1 MSLKRLNKIIQL
13 KKNNNINTTDT
24 RDLVQKSDY
33 NTNISVIENETNDH
47 DHAKYNISQEF
58 NKITSENFTT
68 RLVQANS
75 ASTNDSVNF
84 IKKTDLDDKMKKFK

>member
-33 NTNISVIENETNDH
+33 NTNIS
-47 DHAKYNISQEF
+47 
-58 NKITSENFTT
+58 
-68 RLVQANS
+68 
-75 ASTNDSVNF
+75 
-84 IKKTDLDDKMKKFK
+84 